1 MTFLNRFSNL
11 YHYFAFLRSNKKLEV
26 WTVETLAKPV
36 ERKLLVL
43 NCCSMR
49 SSQDHPL
56 YRPSI
61 TERGIC
67 MLMERK
73 LVMFGRVKVEA
84 LFSHA
89 TEEKSGMEVGG
100 GGEGVHSE
108 L

>member
-43 NCCSMR
+43 NRSSVR

-56 YRPSI
+56 YRLSI
-61 TERGIC
+61 TEREIC
-67 MLMERK
+67 SWLERK
-73 LVMFGRVKVEA
+73 LGMFGRVKVEA

-89 TEEKSGMEVGG
+89 TGEISNEGG
-100 GGEGVHSE
+100 GGG
-108 L
+108 

>member
-1 MTFLNRFSNL
+1 
-11 YHYFAFLRSNKKLEV
+11 
-26 WTVETLAKPV
+26 
-36 ERKLLVL
+36 
-43 NCCSMR
+43 
-49 SSQDHPL
+49 
-56 YRPSI
+56 
-61 TERGIC
+61 